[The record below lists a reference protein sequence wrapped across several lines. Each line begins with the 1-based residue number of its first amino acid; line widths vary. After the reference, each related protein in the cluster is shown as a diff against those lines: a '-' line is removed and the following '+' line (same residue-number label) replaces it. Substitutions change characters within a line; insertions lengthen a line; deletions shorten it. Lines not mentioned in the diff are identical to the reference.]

1 MDPDHNESDLE
12 WERWIEGLRGGDDR
26 AVADFCDGFGER
38 LQAVASR
45 HVVQGMRRRF
55 GPETVVQS
63 ACCSFLRRARE
74 GEYRLDDAE
83 SLWRLMCAITLRKV
97 REKARFHLRHKRGVD
112 RETSTPDGEGVN
124 GAVDSRP
131 APDEAAA
138 IAEEF
143 ERLLASLEE
152 EDRRIVELKLEERTN
167 GEIAEVLGCSER
179 TVRRLLAQLREKL
192 AKTFAA

>member
-1 MDPDHNESDLE
+1 MPRDVQESD

-26 AVADFCDGFGER
+26 AVADFCRGYGER

-63 ACCSFLRRARE
+63 ACVSFLRRARDGAYE
-74 GEYRLDDAE
+74 LEDAE

-97 REKARFHLRHKRGVD
+97 REKARFHLRRKRGVD
-112 RETSTPDGEGVN
+112 REVNDVEDGRPEVERAPDDTP
-124 GAVDSRP
+124 S
-131 APDEAAA
+131 PDEAVA

-143 ERLLASLEE
+143 ERLLASLGD
-152 EDRRIVELKLEERTN
+152 EDRRVVELKLEERTN
-167 GEIAEVLGCSER
+167 DEIAAALGCSER
-179 TVRRLLAQLREKL
+179 TVRRLLAGLREKL
-192 AKTFAA
+192 AAGFAA